1 MSGIFSLMKESSIPY
16 NVFASSYLRE
26 RYVESSIGYLSSIN
40 DVITEQVKE
49 LYSNILEADNID
61 KENAVIKDFI
71 VSSNSEIDKLAMNI
85 KSQVQRFSISLSN
98 LCSNIKDKVNGL
110 GSRDVSNYCYTD
122 RYVNYDRAKM
132 LNSDIPQMNPYKI
145 FERDFNFIG
154 QLMQDLPV
162 TSSNKDKLEIVSTVY
177 KNFKK
182 STDSNI
188 LGKTYQDLFGVECSD
203 KTKCPSSIGELVCGM
218 FITSKDDQHKIDSTA
233 YADAVECI
241 ENCDEFL
248 DSITTMADHLI
259 NELRHVMEDLEDIL
273 EGDRKNRFKVDTK
286 EDGIKNT
293 SYSIDKYTSNKIMW
307 LVQEKIRQIV
317 NVFNKYIIALSV
329 KMECICNYVQQS
341 SDIINS
347 FTYMDK
353 ASTCSTKSDDGDLN
367 NDGEISQEEEDE
379 SKEDNALDGGDD
391 ILTDEDETENDVEAS
406 DGESDDTEEGSEIE
420 EVSDDEP
427 EADFEVGEDEGED
440 LKEAS
445 MDILTSIHEYNMA
458 CNELSILEYAASI
471 LMEDDSPEAKDKI
484 AGAKEVIGKAAEQKQ
499 SLWKNILDKIFKMWE
514 SFKDALS
521 KSYNLKVDK
530 LKEAG
535 VEKAIK
541 TAPIKAEVKM
551 PTIKLDELD
560 KIKIVDL
567 NYESMK
573 KYMGSKE
580 DFIAQYYKEY
590 RPKKEGDS
598 LSKAIEDM
606 VFDREHMI
614 TDSTQL
620 KLAEF
625 WNYVSKYPAYANEMR
640 EMTNTINQGQRK
652 AASIAKSMTQRK
664 TANESA
670 MTLEDLYFN
679 EAESKF
685 GAAAEKDADK
695 KHDTDP
701 KVQEERD
708 DITKHMGVYFGV
720 SGDILHAKI
729 VVSQKVFN
737 EFYAALMWHCNK
749 VKEGGSKSG
758 GGEAPKQDE
767 GSTNDTTLK

>member
-16 NVFASSYLRE
+16 NVFANSYLRE

-40 DVITEQVKE
+40 DIITEQVKE
-49 LYSNILEADNID
+49 LYSSILEADDVD
-61 KENAVIKDFI
+61 KENIAIRDFI
-71 VSSNSEIDKLAMNI
+71 ISSNTEIDKLAMNI

-98 LCSNIKDKVNGL
+98 LCSNVKDKVDGL

-122 RYVNYDRAKM
+122 RYVSYDRAKM

-188 LGKTYQDLFGVECSD
+188 LGKTYQDLFGIDCAD

-218 FITSKDDQHKIDSTA
+218 FVTSKDDQHKIDSTV

-248 DSITTMADHLI
+248 DSVTTMADHLI

-286 EDGIKNT
+286 EDGIRNT

-317 NVFNKYIIALSV
+317 NVFNKYIVALSV
-329 KMECICNYVQQS
+329 KMECICNYVKQS

-353 ASTCSTKSDDGDLN
+353 VSSCSDDNVDGDTN
-367 NDGEISQEEEDE
+367 DDGEISQEEEDE

-391 ILTDEDETENDVEAS
+391 ILTDEDETENDVEA
-406 DGESDDTEEGSEIE
+406 DTDAEEGSEIE

-427 EADFEVGEDEGED
+427 EVDFESEEDEGEE
-440 LKEAS
+440 LKEAA
-445 MDILTSIHEYNMA
+445 MDVLTSIHEYNMA

-499 SLWKNILDKIFKMWE
+499 SIWQSVLDKIFKMWE
-514 SFKDALS
+514 SFKDALA
-521 KSYNLKVDK
+521 KSYNLKVEK

-535 VEKAIK
+535 VEKAIES
-541 TAPIKAEVKM
+541 APIKAEVKM

-573 KYMGSKE
+573 QYLGSKE
-580 DFIAQYYKEY
+580 DFIAQYYKDY

-598 LSKAIEDM
+598 LSKTIEDM

-614 TDSTQL
+614 TDSSQL
-620 KLAEF
+620 KLADY

-640 EMTNTINQGQRK
+640 DMTNTINQGQRK
-652 AASIAKSMTQRK
+652 ATSIAKSMTKRT
-664 TANESA
+664 TATGESA
-670 MTLEDLYFN
+670 TLEDLYFN
-679 EAESKF
+679 EAEFKAGS
-685 GAAAEKDADK
+685 AAEKDADK
-695 KHDTDP
+695 KHDKDP
-701 KVQEERD
+701 KVQEERG
-708 DITKHMGVYFGV
+708 DITKRMGVYFGV

-749 VKEGGSKSG
+749 IKEGGSKA
-758 GGEAPKQDE
+758 GGETQTVGGNVETKPL
-767 GSTNDTTLK
+767 N